1 MKKILSFRIH
11 PALGILIV
19 VATAGI
25 MSAILYSETLN
36 LQLAAGQVY
45 QEDVASGKDS
55 YLFIL
60 ADTPAER
67 SRGLSGADSLP
78 ANTVILFSYESND
91 TCGVWMKSMKF
102 PIDIVWL
109 DENFNVVYFTESLSP
124 ATYPR
129 IFYPV
134 SPCRYFIEAGEGF
147 IRANDIRIGSRVSVD
162 FANSLI
168 HF

>member
-1 MKKILSFRIH
+1 MKKILNFRIH

-19 VATAGI
+19 VAAAGI
-25 MSAILYSETLN
+25 MPAILYSETLN
-36 LQLAAGQVY
+36 LQLAAGRIY
-45 QEDVASGKDS
+45 QEDVASGES
-55 YLFIL
+55 PYLFVL
-60 ADTPAER
+60 AGTPAER

-78 ANTVILFSYESND
+78 ANTVMLFSYEGND
-91 TCGVWMKSMKF
+91 TCGVWMKDMKF

-109 DENFNVVYFTESLSP
+109 DENFNVIYFTESLSP

-134 SPCRYFIEAGEGF
+134 SLCRYFIEAEEGL
-147 IRANDIRIGSRVSVD
+147 IRTNDISIGSRVSVD

>member
-1 MKKILSFRIH
+1 MKNILNFRIN
-11 PALGILIV
+11 PALGISIIV
-19 VATAGI
+19 AAAGI
-25 MSAILYSETLN
+25 MPAILYSETLN

-45 QEDVASGKDS
+45 QEGVASGES
-55 YLFIL
+55 PYLFIL
-60 ADTPAER
+60 AGTPAER

-78 ANTVILFSYESND
+78 ANTVMLFAYESND
-91 TCGVWMKSMKF
+91 TCGVWMRDMKF

-109 DENFNVVYFTESLSP
+109 DENFNVIYFTESLSP

-134 SPCRYFIEAGEGF
+134 SLCRYFIEAEEGF
-147 IRANDIRIGSRVSVD
+147 IRENDIRIGSRVSVD
-162 FANSLI
+162 FDNSLI